1 MTART
6 PCWSLVAATQGGD
19 MQSFGT
25 LYQRHAPTVRRF
37 LLSRTADHDLAD
49 DLTSETFLRA
59 LRGIHSVRDRG
70 REVRAWLVTIARNA
84 MLDRQRSMARRR
96 EISVADIDPESRSQ
110 PSPELHV
117 EARLLREE
125 LLRCLAQ
132 LGTEQGR
139 CLVSRIIED
148 RSVEATAAAMG
159 RTPGAVRALQYR
171 ACRRLR
177 ELLESRDIRPNHSK
191 LEPFRYTGHARHTER
206 IRALNGIHAQA
217 RLD

>member
-6 PCWSLVAATQGGD
+6 PCWSLVAAAQGGD
-19 MQSFGT
+19 MQAFGT

-59 LRGIHSVRDRG
+59 LRGIHSVRDGG

-84 MLDRQRSMARRR
+84 MLDQHRSMARRR
-96 EISVADIDPESRSQ
+96 EITVADIDPESRSQ

-117 EARLLREE
+117 EGKLLRAE
-125 LLRCLAQ
+125 LLRSLAR

-148 RSVEATAAAMG
+148 RSVETTAAAMG

-177 ELLESRDIRPNHSK
+177 ELLENRDISPNHSN
-191 LEPFRYTGHARHTER
+191 LRQGRAPRHHE
-206 IRALNGIHAQA
+206 LG
-217 RLD
+217 

>member
-1 MTART
+1 MQPSTHNVAYRT
-6 PCWSLVAATQGGD
+6 QVL
-19 MQSFGT
+19 
-25 LYQRHAPTVRRF
+25 RHAPTVRRF

-84 MLDRQRSMARRR
+84 MLDQHRSMARRR
-96 EISVADIDPESRSQ
+96 EITVADIDPESRSQ

-117 EARLLREE
+117 EGTLLREE
-125 LLRCLAQ
+125 LLRSLAQ

-148 RSVEATAAAMG
+148 RSVETTAAAMG

-177 ELLESRDIRPNHSK
+177 ELLENRDTSPNHSN
-191 LEPFRYTGHARHTER
+191 LRQERAPRHHE
-206 IRALNGIHAQA
+206 LG
-217 RLD
+217 